1 MIEYLS
7 LKKVTEVHEEE
18 ILQGISDVV
27 ESGWYLQGTALK
39 DFETNYAAYIGSR
52 YCVGCGNGLDAL
64 SLILQAYRELG
75 VLKDGDD
82 VIVPANTYIATI
94 LSITQNNLHPILV
107 EPRKDTLQL
116 DDRLLE
122 NALTTRTKA
131 LMLVHLYG
139 CCAYTEAIGRFCQQH
154 HLKLI
159 EDNAQA
165 HGCCYGKLHTG
176 NLGDAAAHSFYPGKN
191 LGALGDAGAVTTNDK
206 MLADTIR
213 ALGNYGSSRKY
224 VFPYQGRNSRMDEMQ
239 ARVLS
244 IKLKYLDEDNSRRKE
259 IAQYYNQNI
268 HHPLVTL
275 INCCNCDNVYHIY
288 PVLSQ
293 NRDALQAYLSA
304 SGIHTMIHYPIPPH
318 KQKAYKEWNSLS
330 FPISEYIHRC
340 ELSLPCNQTMTNEEA
355 KMVVETINAWSGK

>member
-1 MIEYLS
+1 MVFIYGMIEYLS
-7 LKKVTEVHEEE
+7 LKKVTEMHEEE

-176 NLGDAAAHSFYPGKN
+176 NLGDAAAHSFYPGKI
-191 LGALGDAGAVTTNDK
+191 LEPWEMLVRLLQMTKCWPIPFVLWAIMALPEN
-206 MLADTIR
+206 M
-213 ALGNYGSSRKY
+213 Y
-224 VFPYQGRNSRMDEMQ
+224 FP
-239 ARVLS
+239 
-244 IKLKYLDEDNSRRKE
+244 IKVE
-259 IAQYYNQNI
+259 IA
-268 HHPLVTL
+268 
-275 INCCNCDNVYHIY
+275 
-288 PVLSQ
+288 
-293 NRDALQAYLSA
+293 
-304 SGIHTMIHYPIPPH
+304 
-318 KQKAYKEWNSLS
+318 EWTKCRHA
-330 FPISEYIHRC
+330 F
-340 ELSLPCNQTMTNEEA
+340 
-355 KMVVETINAWSGK
+355 

>member
-1 MIEYLS
+1 MVFIYGMIDYLS
-7 LKKVTEVHEEE
+7 LKKVTEMHEEE

-139 CCAYTEAIGRFCQQH
+139 CCAYT
-154 HLKLI
+154 
-159 EDNAQA
+159 
-165 HGCCYGKLHTG
+165 
-176 NLGDAAAHSFYPGKN
+176 
-191 LGALGDAGAVTTNDK
+191 
-206 MLADTIR
+206 
-213 ALGNYGSSRKY
+213 
-224 VFPYQGRNSRMDEMQ
+224 
-239 ARVLS
+239 
-244 IKLKYLDEDNSRRKE
+244 
-259 IAQYYNQNI
+259 
-268 HHPLVTL
+268 
-275 INCCNCDNVYHIY
+275 
-288 PVLSQ
+288 
-293 NRDALQAYLSA
+293 
-304 SGIHTMIHYPIPPH
+304 
-318 KQKAYKEWNSLS
+318 
-330 FPISEYIHRC
+330 
-340 ELSLPCNQTMTNEEA
+340 
-355 KMVVETINAWSGK
+355 